1 MGLIEN
7 YKKILNMNQESLR
20 IILKTYSK
28 GGFTE
33 DEAVQLIEDL
43 CSNNIVYNPPSYPWT
58 TYPWITYDTK
68 PEFPKYEVT
77 CKTK

>member
-1 MGLIEN
+1 
-7 YKKILNMNQESLR
+7 MNQESLR

-43 CSNNIVYNPPSYPWT
+43 YSNEKTIINNPSPYPWT

-68 PEFPKYEVT
+68 PEFKKYEIT
-77 CKTK
+77 CKNK

>member
-1 MGLIEN
+1 
-7 YKKILNMNQESLR
+7 MNQESLR
-20 IILKTYSK
+20 IILRTYSK

-43 CSNNIVYNPPSYPWT
+43 CSNNTIINNPPSYPWT

-68 PEFPKYEVT
+68 PEFQKYEIT

>member
-1 MGLIEN
+1 
-7 YKKILNMNQESLR
+7 MNQESLK

-43 CSNNIVYNPPSYPWT
+43 FDKNIINNYPYIPYW
-58 TYPWITYDTK
+58 PQITYTDGE
-68 PEFPKYEVT
+68 PNFQKYEVT
-77 CKTK
+77 CKTE

>member
-1 MGLIEN
+1 
-7 YKKILNMNQESLR
+7 MNQESLR
-20 IILKTYSK
+20 IILRTYSK

-43 CSNNIVYNPPSYPWT
+43 CSNSTVINNPPSYPWT
-58 TYPWITYDTK
+58 QPLITYT

>member
-1 MGLIEN
+1 
-7 YKKILNMNQESLR
+7 MNSDSLR

-33 DEAVQLIEDL
+33 DEAAQLIEDL
-43 CSNNIVYNPPSYPWT
+43 YSNKTIINNLSPDPWI
-58 TYPWITYDTK
+58 TYPSITYDTK

>member
-1 MGLIEN
+1 
-7 YKKILNMNQESLR
+7 MNQESLR

-43 CSNNIVYNPPSYPWT
+43 CNNNTIINNPPYYPWT

>member
-1 MGLIEN
+1 
-7 YKKILNMNQESLR
+7 MNQESLR
-20 IILKTYSK
+20 IILKAYSK

-43 CSNNIVYNPPSYPWT
+43 YNKTTINNYPYVPSWPQ
-58 TYPWITYDTK
+58 ITYDDQPK
-68 PEFPKYEVT
+68 FQKYEIT